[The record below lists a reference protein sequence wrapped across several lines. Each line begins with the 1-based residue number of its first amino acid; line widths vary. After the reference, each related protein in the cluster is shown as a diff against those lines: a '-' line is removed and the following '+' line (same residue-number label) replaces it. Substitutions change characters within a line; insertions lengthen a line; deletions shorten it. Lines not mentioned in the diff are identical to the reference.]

1 MRRTM
6 LLVRVLLTALVLRG
20 RSRGGGS
27 GGAGLFEPA
36 IKWMRRKVNKSSRH
50 HHVFR
55 GEIRTARGGPNP
67 GQRTPG
73 GYHHRFMGQDWPD
86 RRVGPVTATGPHGT
100 YRARVQ
106 MRDGN
111 GQWVDKPFA
120 STFFPDNWTP
130 QSVDRTIRNAFD
142 NHTVTAQDRF
152 GNPRRWQG
160 MADGL
165 VVEGSF
171 NRSGRDWNSA
181 WPVF

>member
-1 MRRTM
+1 MRRIT
-6 LLVRVLLTALVLRG
+6 LLLIALFLTSALR
-20 RSRGGGS
+20 RRAHGGA

-36 IKWMRRKVNKSSRH
+36 VRWMRRKVQRSRRH
-50 HHVFR
+50 HHIFR
-55 GEIRTARGGPNP
+55 GEIRTARGGPLQ
-67 GQRTPG
+67 GQRVPG

-86 RRVGPVTATGPHGT
+86 RRIGNVTATGPHGT

-106 MRDGN
+106 MRDDN
-111 GQWVDKPFA
+111 GQWVDKPFP

-130 QSVDRTIRNAFD
+130 QSVDGTIRKAFD
-142 NHTVTAQDRF
+142 GHTVTQFDRH

-160 MADGL
+160 MADGI

-171 NRSGRDWNSA
+171 HRNGRDWDSG